1 MHGVDWFYAVDLPVH
16 FFAEHP
22 VGSVLG
28 KAKYG
33 DHLLVYQGT
42 TVGGS
47 SKDGKIHYPAIGNN
61 VILFS
66 NASVLGKSDIGSN
79 VIVSAGAQIVNENV
93 PDNCI
98 VFGQTPNLIIKGRN
112 PNIMEKT
119 IDGYWR

>member
-1 MHGVDWFYAVDLPVH
+1 M
-16 FFAEHP
+16 
-22 VGSVLG
+22 
-28 KAKYG
+28 
-33 DHLLVYQGT
+33 VYQGT

-98 VFGQTPNLIIKGRN
+98 VFGQTTNLIIKGRN
-112 PNIMEKT
+112 PDIMEKT